1 MLAPPE
7 ADDGFHDGS
16 ENPRCWADAKA
27 KGRVAVHL
35 APPAKAHV
43 LAVCLVHHHVVV
55 CVTDVNHPPANT
67 VFQDLASFA
76 VMV

>member
-7 ADDGFHDGS
+7 ADNGLHYGS
-16 ENPRCWADAKA
+16 EDQWSWADAEA
-27 KGRVAVHL
+27 EGRVTVHL

-43 LAVCLVHHHVVV
+43 LTVCLVHHHVVV
-55 CVTDVNHPPANT
+55 CVTDVNHPPADA

-76 VMV
+76 

>member
-7 ADDGFHDGS
+7 TDNGLHDGS
-16 ENPRCWADAKA
+16 EDPQGWADAKA
-27 KGRVAVHL
+27 EGCVAVHL

-43 LAVCLVHHHVVV
+43 LAVCFVHHHVVI
-55 CVTDVNHPPANT
+55 CVTDVNHPPADT

-76 VMV
+76 